1 MRPFIISSDSIR
13 ILASG
18 GAIALLSMCSA
29 ALPSAPASA
38 AEPSTTLSIQP
49 TPQTR
54 CQTGDDAGR
63 VEKAS
68 GCSSLST
75 CVAPGCCGEPAG

>member
-1 MRPFIISSDSIR
+1 MDLTQGSGRRTLHLLRKQGGSTMRPFIISSDSIR

-49 TPQTR
+49 TPKPQPN
-54 CQTGDDAGR
+54 GR
-63 VEKAS
+63 
-68 GCSSLST
+68 
-75 CVAPGCCGEPAG
+75 